1 MTTCVSILGT
11 GHVGCAIAA
20 DLANR
25 GHAVM
30 LYAHPAH
37 RRTMDGIEAAGA
49 LTATGVMQTR
59 CRPATTSDLGTALE
73 HAQQLIIAL
82 PAYAH
87 DALIDALS
95 AYDLSRHTL
104 ICITGNFFAL
114 AASQRLAPGA
124 LVETSTSPFS
134 ARVSG
139 HTVFVKGIKKMMY
152 AASLAP
158 LPDTWMT
165 RVQGLFR
172 QPLHWLPSVAA
183 NSLACATGVMHPVP
197 ALMNAGRIESTR
209 GDFYFYRE
217 GMTPGVAKVMQALDD
232 ERLQIGAA
240 LGLDLPS
247 ALQLMNGYYGRDATK
262 LSDFAYGSQEHNSAK
277 SAPET
282 LAHRYLLQDVPYVLL
297 PWQAL
302 GHAAGVA
309 TPILDAVVQIT
320 TTLHALTLPSHGS
333 VLGRLGLTGLEPAR
347 LRSIVRGR
355 SGAGSLRHGTQPA
368 LQA

>member
-1 MTTCVSILGT
+1 MQTSVSILGT
-11 GHVGCAIAA
+11 RHVGCAIAA
-20 DLANR
+20 DLASR
-25 GHAVM
+25 GHAVV
-30 LYAHPAH
+30 LYAHPSH
-37 RRTMDGIEAAGA
+37 RRTMDSIDAAGG
-49 LTATGVMQTR
+49 LTATGVMQNQ
-59 CRPATTSDLGTALE
+59 CRPVTTTDLGTALR
-73 HAQQLIIAL
+73 HAELLIIAL

-87 DALIDALS
+87 DALIEALS
-95 AYDLSRHTL
+95 AYALDRHYL

-114 AASQRLAPGA
+114 AASRQLKTAA

-158 LPDTWMT
+158 MSKA
-165 RVQGLFR
+165 RRAQVQRLFR
-172 QPLHWLPSVAA
+172 QPLHWLPSVVA

-217 GMTPGVAKVMQALDD
+217 GMTPGVAKVMRALDD
-232 ERLQIGAA
+232 ERLRIGAA
-240 LGLDLPS
+240 LGLELPS
-247 ALQLMNGYYGRDATK
+247 ALQLMNGYYGRDAAT
-262 LSDFAYGSQEHNSAK
+262 LSDFAYGSREHNSAK

-282 LAHRYLLQDVPYVLL
+282 LTHRYLMQDVPHVLL

-309 TPILDAVVQIT
+309 TPILDAVIQLT
-320 TTLHALTLPSHGS
+320 TTLHTLTLPSHGS
-333 VLGRLGLTGLEPAR
+333 VLERLGLAGLDSAR
-347 LRSIVRGR
+347 LRAIVQGLPGPSGLPHGR
-355 SGAGSLRHGTQPA
+355 
-368 LQA
+368 